1 MSVADIF
8 MPSVASLNAG
18 AMGIILAFLALEY
31 SLINEKVFV
40 ALVITAIVTS
50 MMSGP
55 LIQWAMGGRALFAKK
70 ALAKNDRG
78 FEREG
83 IAE

>member
-1 MSVADIF
+1 MIFLSEHGRNDALSVGF
-8 MPSVASLNAG
+8 GLNARG
-18 AMGIILAFLALEY
+18 AMEIILAFLALEY

-55 LIQWAMGGRALFAKK
+55 LIQWVMRAKV
-70 ALAKNDRG
+70 ALRQGMIPVNQ
-78 FEREG
+78 
-83 IAE
+83 

>member
-1 MSVADIF
+1 ME
-8 MPSVASLNAG
+8 
-18 AMGIILAFLALEY
+18 IILAFLALEY

-55 LIQWAMGGRALFAKK
+55 LIQRAMRAKLD
-70 ALAKNDRG
+70 LRQGMIPVDR
-78 FEREG
+78 
-83 IAE
+83 

>member
-1 MSVADIF
+1 MTF
-8 MPSVASLNAG
+8 PSEQDFALFLFQLF
-18 AMGIILAFLALEY
+18 ILLSA
-31 SLINEKVFV
+31 
-40 ALVITAIVTS
+40 ALVIAAIATS